1 MVAVVAAVSEYG
13 VVNAVVEPRGG
24 AGEVADAAD
33 TGGDAADPADAA
45 DWEYWECDAGG
56 AGDEGGGAADLVR
69 GGADGEGGAADTA
82 GEGTDVTTG
91 GAGVGSARRLRGVVR
106 PVVLSSRGRSP
117 GGSRIPAVSGVSAS
131 GAGAARCRRRVG
143 SGGEDLVAAEGLILD
158 WRVIRGAAGVGV
170 SAPSVM
176 TAPSG

>member
-45 DWEYWECDAGG
+45 DWEYWERDAGG

-82 GEGTDVTTG
+82 GDGTDVTTG

-106 PVVLSSRGRSP
+106 PVVLSSRGSSP
-117 GGSRIPAVSGVSAS
+117 
-131 GAGAARCRRRVG
+131 
-143 SGGEDLVAAEGLILD
+143 
-158 WRVIRGAAGVGV
+158 GAAGFRGSRGYPRPERARLAVGGGWEAEART
-170 SAPSVM
+170 SWRLRA
-176 TAPSG
+176 

>member
-1 MVAVVAAVSEYG
+1 M
-13 VVNAVVEPRGG
+13 VNAVVEPRGG

-33 TGGDAADPADAA
+33 AGGDAADPADAA
-45 DWEYWECDAGG
+45 DWERDAGG

-82 GEGTDVTTG
+82 GDGTDVTTG

-106 PVVLSSRGRSP
+106 SVVLSSRGRSP